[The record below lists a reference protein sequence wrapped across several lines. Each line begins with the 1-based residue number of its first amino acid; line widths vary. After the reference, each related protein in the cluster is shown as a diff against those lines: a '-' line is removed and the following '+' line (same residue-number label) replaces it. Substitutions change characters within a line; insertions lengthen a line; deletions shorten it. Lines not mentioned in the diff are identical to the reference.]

1 MNLVFNLNSVEELD
15 QLCKALKE
23 TATLQAKLAL
33 EKEIRDLNQKK
44 RHLQKQVEALRKE
57 KNELRPETSKDTDM
71 DKKEDAEEEIEA
83 ESEPYPDEVATE
95 EAEEPSSLRRD
106 GIQSIERLIEGNEDV
121 DVSPGS
127 PE

>member
-1 MNLVFNLNSVEELD
+1 MGLNMNLVFNLSSVEELD

-33 EKEIRDLNQKK
+33 EKQIRELNQTKK
-44 RHLQKQVEALRKE
+44 RLQKQVEDLRKE
-57 KNELRPETSKDTDM
+57 RDKLSPKTTKDTDM
-71 DKKEDAEEEIEA
+71 DKKELADEEEA
-83 ESEPYPDEVATE
+83 
-95 EAEEPSSLRRD
+95 PSSLRRD
-106 GIQSIERLIEGNEDV
+106 GEQIIERLVEGSEDV